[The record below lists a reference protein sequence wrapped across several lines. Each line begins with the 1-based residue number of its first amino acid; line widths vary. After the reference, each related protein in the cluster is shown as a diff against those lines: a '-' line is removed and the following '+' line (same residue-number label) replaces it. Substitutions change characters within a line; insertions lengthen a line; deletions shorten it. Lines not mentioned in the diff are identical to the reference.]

1 MRVALDGMPEQM
13 RRQPE
18 GIVTVRI
25 NPETGKPAQP
35 GDPDAIFEVFL
46 GESSGHAQADSG
58 EENEGTTLPDEL
70 F

>member
-1 MRVALDGMPEQM
+1 MPDQLP
-13 RRQPE
+13 RQPE

-25 NPETGKPAQP
+25 NPDTGKPALP

-46 GESSGHAQADSG
+46 GEDTGRTSAAGHESSEQA
-58 EENEGTTLPDEL
+58 TLPEEL